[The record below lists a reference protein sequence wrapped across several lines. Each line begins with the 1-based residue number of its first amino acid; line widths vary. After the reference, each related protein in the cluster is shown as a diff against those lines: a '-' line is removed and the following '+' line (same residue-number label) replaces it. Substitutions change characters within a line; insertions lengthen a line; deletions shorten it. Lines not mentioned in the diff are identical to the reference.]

1 MQVWSVTA
9 CGRERGRQR
18 ERKRVLLCVCV
29 CPRPCVTLLPLMSP
43 FTLQPNLLNT
53 AARTHIRGDAGT
65 RDAAS
70 NPLAISPMESNTHT
84 HCLTHTPHTSIQTH
98 LFYLLS
104 FFFSNHYPDSLTYMP
119 IVILPP
125 HTNAATQ
132 PIILAQC
139 ILVHI
144 IYITVL

>member
-84 HCLTHTPHTSIQTH
+84 VSPTLLTHP
-98 LFYLLS
+98 YK
-104 FFFSNHYPDSLTYMP
+104 LTYFTFFLFCFFQ
-119 IVILPP
+119 IITLTALPTCQSLFCH
-125 HTNAATQ
+125 HTQTQ
-132 PIILAQC
+132 PPSLSSWHSA
-139 ILVHI
+139 
-144 IYITVL
+144 Y